1 MVPPEDSEK
10 QKRYIIVYENVQH
23 SPLICL
29 ANLAPARSLRSRM
42 PKKWAD
48 GVREAQAGHIPNGE

>member
-1 MVPPEDSEK
+1 MFN
-10 QKRYIIVYENVQH
+10 NVQH

-48 GVREAQAGHIPNGE
+48 GVRDAQAGHIPNGE